1 MSLIC
6 IMYWALSLESF
17 HKWCT
22 SSCVVRYRISIS
34 SSNRRAVDR
43 CSRDTVRVNRAEAAG
58 LLQDKCSNCTSGQI
72 NIMLGYV
79 GITFFFNPVIPSNLI
94 QRLVNHGNLSCSY
107 LKSPL
112 IQEAYPES
120 PGVMSKQRKHLWAE
134 GSVCAAT
141 YPLHTVP
148 TSQEVAKPFTPGFS
162 GAMIFICT
170 VRKTPVTL
178 MVLNNSQVLPMAVL
192 TTPQR
197 LDPGFPHQPK
207 FICLDD

>member
-79 GITFFFNPVIPSNLI
+79 GITFLFNPVIPSNLI

-134 GSVCAAT
+134 GMSVPPPILYIQC
-141 YPLHTVP
+141 PLPKKLQNPSHLALVEQWY
-148 TSQEVAKPFTPGFS
+148 SF
-162 GAMIFICT
+162 
-170 VRKTPVTL
+170 
-178 MVLNNSQVLPMAVL
+178 VLYGR
-192 TTPQR
+192 PQW
-197 LDPGFPHQPK
+197 P
-207 FICLDD
+207 